1 MSDAADPLENLL
13 WLDLPDDIE
22 TDMGAFVLDP
32 SIPLPIEPEEDGTM
46 NMESVTWEKVIAAAL
61 LVLANR
67 PSHEHADY
75 YRSFLA
81 ALRPELETE
90 LTAAADTL
98 IGEGDWDRAEDILLA
113 LRGFRPDSIEARFAM
128 AGFYDRRAERDRK
141 SGNQA
146 QADSLEKSAEAAYNE
161 ILSDADAPAAA
172 WYRAGIFRYRRGDF
186 MKAADTLE
194 AFLDIAPGGEE
205 TEEAR
210 RIVRL
215 CREEGQADEL
225 YQTAYAALTAG
236 SIDEGTELAR
246 QFRDRKPG
254 GWPGWFLLGWGLRL
268 SGAFEEAREALE
280 GARDRGCRESD
291 LYNELAICTRSLGD
305 FDAAAVALEEALRKD
320 PENLK
325 IISNMALVQIER
337 GDRNEAAR
345 WLETALTLDPTDAIC
360 RKMLD
365 ELESDE

>member
-1 MSDAADPLENLL
+1 MSSDPLENLL

-22 TDMGAFVLDP
+22 TDMGAFVLNP
-32 SIPLPIEPEEDGTM
+32 SIPLPIEPDENGTM
-46 NMESVTWEKVIAAAL
+46 DMESVTWEKVIAAAL

-75 YRSFLA
+75 YRAFLA

-90 LTAAADTL
+90 LSSAADTL
-98 IGEGDWDRAEDILLA
+98 INEGDWDRAEDILLA
-113 LRGFRPDSIEARFAM
+113 LRGFRPDSMEARFAM
-128 AGFYDRRAERDRK
+128 AGFYDRRAERESK
-141 SGNQA
+141 SGNRA
-146 QADSLEKSAEAAYNE
+146 KADSLEKSAEAAYNE

-172 WYRAGIFRYRRGDF
+172 WYRAGVFRYRRGDF
-186 MKAADTLE
+186 MKSAETLE
-194 AFLDIAPGGEE
+194 AFLEISEDGDDA
-205 TEEAR
+205 EEAR

-225 YQTAYAALTAG
+225 YQTAYAALTSG
-236 SIDEGTELAR
+236 SIEEGTQLAR
-246 QFRDRKPG
+246 RFRDKKPG
-254 GWPGWFLLGWGLRL
+254 SWPGWFLLGWGLRL
-268 SGAFEEAREALE
+268 SGDFKEAREALE

-305 FDAAAVALEEALRKD
+305 FDAAAAALEEALRKD
-320 PENLK
+320 PENIK

-337 GDRNEAAR
+337 GDRKEAVR

-360 RKMLD
+360 RKMLE
-365 ELESDE
+365 ELEVEE